1 MPEKLLLFIDA
12 DTIDEQEF
20 ERIYKLLKEI

>member
-1 MPEKLLLFIDA
+1 MAEKMLIFIDA

-20 ERIYKLLKEI
+20 ERIYRLLKK